1 MEIYQTERQMM
12 KELTEYFAG
21 EKQESL
27 LFIAAGMIAICV
39 GVWLWTNGH
48 RLRFIAVPLV
58 LVAVMQL
65 VVGATVY
72 LRTEGQ
78 VQGLITQSQ
87 SAPAQF
93 KQGEVSRM
101 QTVMKNFNIYKTIEM
116 VLLVVGVGLIGFLQR
131 FDVAAGIGAGL
142 VLQAAFTLALDMF
155 AQARGQ
161 DYLVALKG
169 LVT

>member
-1 MEIYQTERQMM
+1 MI
-12 KELTEYFAG
+12 KEMTDYFAG

-27 LFIAAGMIAICV
+27 LFIAVGLIAICIAT
-39 GVWLWTNGH
+39 WLWTNGH
-48 RLRFIAVPLV
+48 RLRFMAVPLV
-58 LVAVMQL
+58 TVALMQL
-65 VVGATVY
+65 VVGGTVY
-72 LRTEGQ
+72 LRTESQ
-78 VQGLITQSQ
+78 MQGLMAQSQ

-93 KQGEVSRM
+93 KQDEVSRM

-116 VLLVVGVGLIGFLQR
+116 ILLVLGVGLIAFLQR

-155 AQARGQ
+155 AEARGQ
-161 DYLVALKG
+161 DYLLTLKA

>member
-1 MEIYQTERQMM
+1 M
-12 KELTEYFAG
+12 TEYFTG

-27 LFIAAGMIAICV
+27 LFIVVGLIAI
-39 GVWLWTNGH
+39 GIAVWLWANGH
-48 RLRFIAVPLV
+48 RLRFMAVPLITIA
-58 LVAVMQL
+58 LMQL
-65 VVGATVY
+65 VVGTTVY
-72 LRTEGQ
+72 LRTDTQ
-78 VQGLITQSQ
+78 LQNLVTQSQ

-93 KQGEVSRM
+93 RQDEVSRM

-116 VLLVVGVGLIGFLQR
+116 ALLVVGVCLIGFFPR
-131 FDVAAGIGAGL
+131 IDVAAGVGAGL

-155 AQARGQ
+155 AEVRGQ